1 MRDDRTSIRLLPK
14 RSARMPAGMLAM
26 TPVKAETEATKPT
39 PEGSAPRWAA
49 KRGSTGLF
57 EIVELKIAKSPA
69 AQSIRKGVTEAFT
82 AGIPLTR
89 HRVTLVRVPAR
100 RLRHH
105 RSGRQFL

>member
-1 MRDDRTSIRLLPK
+1 
-14 RSARMPAGMLAM
+14 MLAM

-69 AQSIRKGVTEAFT
+69 AQRMRKGVTDVLT
-82 AGIPLTR
+82 GGVNLSGYISQAGQDTSAKTVI
-89 HRVTLVRVPAR
+89 
-100 RLRHH
+100 
-105 RSGRQFL
+105 SEK